1 MKRYIKPN
9 TKVHQ
14 MELMQMIAAS
24 GDTQQV
30 DNKGNLGGD
39 TGGFTFGGKKND
51 FSLWGDSNEEE

>member
-1 MKRYIKPN
+1 
-9 TKVHQ
+9 

-30 DNKGNLGGD
+30 ENKGNLGGD

-51 FSLWGDSNEEE
+51 FSLWGDSDEEE